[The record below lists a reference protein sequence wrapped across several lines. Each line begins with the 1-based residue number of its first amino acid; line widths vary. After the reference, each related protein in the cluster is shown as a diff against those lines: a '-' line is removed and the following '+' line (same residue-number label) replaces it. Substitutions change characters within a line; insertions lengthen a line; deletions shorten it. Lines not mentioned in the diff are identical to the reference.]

1 MSSHRKNFK
10 DVSVDLKSKI
20 KQNCLNKIK
29 MKRENK
35 TMEERKETSSSWYLE
50 LIQQEFNEE
59 NIYINQEEIYE
70 MEMELKREEEL
81 ILKEY
86 EKHLTFEQ
94 EQMNYFIETMFDK
107 KNE

>member
-1 MSSHRKNFK
+1 MTTPRKNFK

-20 KQNCLNKIK
+20 KLNCLNKIK

-35 TMEERKETSSSWYLE
+35 NNEFRKDSSWYLD

-59 NIYINQEEIYE
+59 NVYINQEEIYE
-70 MEMELKREEEL
+70 MEKELKMEEEL
-81 ILKEY
+81 ILQEY
-86 EKHLTFEQ
+86 ENNLKFEQ
-94 EQMNYFIETMFDK
+94 DQMNYFIETMFDK